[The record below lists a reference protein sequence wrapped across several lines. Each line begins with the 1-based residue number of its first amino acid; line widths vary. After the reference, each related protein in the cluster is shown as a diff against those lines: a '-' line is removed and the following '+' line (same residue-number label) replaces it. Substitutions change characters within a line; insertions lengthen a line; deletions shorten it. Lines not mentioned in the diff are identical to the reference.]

1 MPQLTMMNDIDDPIL
16 DNKKE
21 DPLAWLFLLK
31 EAFKNWLILMMIDD
45 GFFDDNNA
53 DEYDGCSDDSDD
65 NSEDLVLPC
74 HGWF

>member
-31 EAFKNWLILMMIDD
+31 EAFKNPSGIFPLL
-45 GFFDDNNA
+45 GFLNT
-53 DEYDGCSDDSDD
+53 S
-65 NSEDLVLPC
+65 L
-74 HGWF
+74 

>member
-31 EAFKNWLILMMIDD
+31 EAFKNPSHGKIPLR
-45 GFFDDNNA
+45 GGGEPPFSVNFFPL
-53 DEYDGCSDDSDD
+53 SF
-65 NSEDLVLPC
+65 LPAVVC
-74 HGWF
+74 LGGEGGTVG

>member
-1 MPQLTMMNDIDDPIL
+1 M
-16 DNKKE
+16 
-21 DPLAWLFLLK
+21 
-31 EAFKNWLILMMIDD
+31 LILMMIGD